1 MKFSELK
8 AELDKGKSR
17 NLYIFTGPEKEVMLK
32 YIKRINEKPNR
43 AKSFSDIIP
52 RLTTKNLFTP
62 KQTFLLE
69 EDKDASER
77 DYKEMQKMI
86 GGNTVILVYKDIDKR
101 KKLFKAAEKDIVEFA
116 KFEDYELVFFVNKI
130 IQVPDELAMMIA
142 RYCGN
147 DVARLENECSKLALL
162 GKEITEEIV
171 KELIHPPVEDR
182 IFDMIDLVAKKK
194 KDGVFNLYYDLI
206 ELKTSPI
213 QILGLLYTKLK
224 HIFLVQSYF
233 NLQNS
238 EEAGKTGLTF
248 FQVNMARGLVGA
260 FTVEELL
267 DFMQKTQ
274 KVEVDIKTG
283 QVDQFV
289 GMENL
294 LVEILK

>member
-1 MKFSELK
+1 
-8 AELDKGKSR
+8 
-17 NLYIFTGPEKEVMLK
+17 
-32 YIKRINEKPNR
+32 
-43 AKSFSDIIP
+43 
-52 RLTTKNLFTP
+52 
-62 KQTFLLE
+62 
-69 EDKDASER
+69 
-77 DYKEMQKMI
+77 
-86 GGNTVILVYKDIDKR
+86 
-101 KKLFKAAEKDIVEFA
+101 
-116 KFEDYELVFFVNKI
+116 
-130 IQVPDELAMMIA
+130 
-142 RYCGN
+142 
-147 DVARLENECSKLALL
+147 
-162 GKEITEEIV
+162 
-171 KELIHPPVEDR
+171 
-182 IFDMIDLVAKKK
+182 MIDLVAKKK

-238 EEAGKTGLTF
+238 DVAGKTGLTF